1 MALTTILTSTT
12 AGALFT
18 ALPPLSLN
26 VTQAEV
32 RSVTNQLIIQ
42 TELSQPEG
50 TPIQMTINNLSKAT
64 TLATQLNQKFKAGQ
78 LKDTATGEPL
88 EAWEGYST
96 VAQAQGSTL
105 ILRWRKGQP
114 FVVVIAWAIVII
126 AVIITIYLI
135 ARELMGSSWSMSKL
149 VGSTASTQVKSAGP
163 LGIPWWEWIVGGGAI
178 LLGGPYVI
186 HRLDALVTS
195 EHELRQDV
203 RHDG

>member
-1 MALTTILTSTT
+1 MALTPILTSTT

-18 ALPPLSLN
+18 ALPPLSLT

-32 RSVTNQLIIQ
+32 RAVTNQLLIQ

-50 TPIQMTINNLSKAT
+50 TPIQMTINNLSNAS

-88 EAWEGYST
+88 EAWAGFST

-126 AVIITIYLI
+126 AVIITVYLI
-135 ARELMGSSWSMSKL
+135 VRELMGSSWSMSKW
-149 VGSTASTQVKSAGP
+149 VGSTASGQGASPGP
-163 LGIPWWEWIVGGGAI
+163 LGIPWWEWLVGGGAI
-178 LLGGPYVI
+178 LVGGPYVI
-186 HRLDALVTS
+186 RHLDAIVTS
-195 EHELRQDV
+195 EAQLRRDV